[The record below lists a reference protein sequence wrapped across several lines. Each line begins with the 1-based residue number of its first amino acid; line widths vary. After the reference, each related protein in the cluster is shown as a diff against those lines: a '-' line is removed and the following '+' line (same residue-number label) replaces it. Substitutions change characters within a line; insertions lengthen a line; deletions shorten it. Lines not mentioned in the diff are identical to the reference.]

1 MTLERLPP
9 RPGPKYDASRK
20 AIMDHLRENKSVVAS
35 MNIGSL
41 DYRSALGSL
50 IREQLVT
57 IDRDFNCTITKKGE
71 DSGV

>member
-9 RPGPKYDASRK
+9 RPGPKYEACRK

-35 MNIGSL
+35 MNIGST
-41 DYRSALGSL
+41 DYRAALGSL

-57 IDRDFNCTITKKGE
+57 VDRDRNCTITKKGE